1 MLGHATRGRR
11 QIRRPPH
18 NWSCECKS
26 SSLFPCMI
34 QRIKVVI
41 AFRLAGKNV
50 CNGGESTNAR
60 RALTPRLSVQAV
72 TNSARAHP
80 RFPCLDGEGV
90 PARGYEGG
98 NEWSTE
104 GRWLEGWAV
113 IRKQNSPAL
122 VKRLRIS
129 RSRRMRRTKTK
140 TARSK
145 SAPRGTG
152 SSCGE
157 SKRRSRNS
165 I

>member
-11 QIRRPPH
+11 QIRRSPN

-104 GRWLEGWAV
+104 RRWLEGGAV
-113 IRKQNSPAL
+113 LRKQNSPAL
-122 VKRLRIS
+122 VKRWRIS
-129 RSRRMRRTKTK
+129 RARRMISTKTNGASS
-140 TARSK
+140 TRARN
-145 SAPRGTG
+145 RTGTP
-152 SSCGE
+152 
-157 SKRRSRNS
+157 
-165 I
+165 